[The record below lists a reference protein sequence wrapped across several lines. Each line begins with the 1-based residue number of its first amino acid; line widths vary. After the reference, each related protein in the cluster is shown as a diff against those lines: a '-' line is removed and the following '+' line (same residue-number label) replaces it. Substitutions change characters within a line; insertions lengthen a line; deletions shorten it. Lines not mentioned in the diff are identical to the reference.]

1 MKKYVLII
9 VSLMVCLCSA
19 AQCLGGDCSIKGRN
33 KAARQ
38 KAVRMTGN
46 RKVGKVKKAK
56 YKGKAFS
63 PYSNS
68 RHKSGGGGFDPFAN
82 ARKRKTV
89 KGGYSNWDN
98 GRKGRPKSGRTQGTW
113 RSREKVKGGGQLSGG
128 KANNNWDQMSA
139 DVQATPL
146 DAPEAKPVRSWSEFG
161 SSSHSMDVSYE
172 KPHQWRYGFY
182 YGTVLESGNTTK
194 HYLSDAKSKDVI
206 GGEIALEWPT
216 LGKRLYNH
224 HWNLPTLGLGL
235 SYLHLGDENKL
246 GSTVNLFP
254 YASVPIVRSKHLDIN
269 LSAGMGLS
277 YVTKWD
283 KTGKS
288 DFDGTDCQG
297 YDHPLIGSPVNLMQK
312 VGLGFSYRPV
322 FKANNA
328 IDDQWAHWTLFAEA
342 CLIHIDNG
350 GILQPNKG
358 IAVAG
363 GEIGLKYTPE
373 IPDYP
378 VRQKTGT
385 MPHSRTLDIGLAG
398 GIKQGTH
405 LSEDIQG
412 TANLNAALMWQAL
425 NVWRTGFGLD
435 LFYDG
440 TYSRDYMPCRHDIY
454 DGKYDKGT
462 LTDQFRGGVFW
473 GNEITFGRVAVLAD
487 AGYYL
492 YDNIKADGE
501 NWYWRWGMKYHF
513 GEKWY
518 AVGSVKQHK
527 LKADL
532 LTIGLG
538 YSLY

>member
-1 MKKYVLII
+1 MKKYVLLFLSLI
-9 VSLMVCLCSA
+9 VSLSVA
-19 AQCLGGDCSIKGRN
+19 AQCLGEDCSIKGRN

-46 RKVGKVKKAK
+46 RKAGKVKKAK

-63 PYSNS
+63 PYNNH
-68 RHKSGGGGFDPFAN
+68 RPKSGGGGFDPFAN
-82 ARKRKTV
+82 ARSRKVV
-89 KGGYSNWDN
+89 KEGYSNWDN
-98 GRKGRPKSGRTQGTW
+98 GRKGRTKGGRTQGTW

-139 DVQATPL
+139 DVQATPP
-146 DAPEAKPVRSWSEFG
+146 DAPEAKPVRCWSEYG
-161 SSSHSMDVSYE
+161 SSSHSMDVSYT

-182 YGTVLESGNTTK
+182 YGTTLDAGNTTK
-194 HYLSDAKSKDVI
+194 NYLDEGVKNVM

-235 SYLHLGDENKL
+235 TYLHLGNEQKL
-246 GSTVNLFP
+246 GDAIGFFP
-254 YASVPIVRSKHLDIN
+254 YASVPIIRSKHLDIN
-269 LSAGMGLS
+269 FTAGMGLA

-283 KTGKS
+283 KTEKK
-288 DFDGTDCQG
+288 DFDGKDCQG
-297 YDHPLIGSPVNLMQK
+297 YENPLIGSPVNLIQK
-312 VGLGFSYRPV
+312 VGIGFAYRPV

-328 IDDQWAHWTLFAEA
+328 IDDQWAHWTIFAEA
-342 CLIHIDNG
+342 SLFHIDNG
-350 GILQPNKG
+350 GIMQPNKG
-358 IAVAG
+358 LAVAG
-363 GEIGLKYTPE
+363 GEIGLKYTPA

-385 MPHSRTLDIGLAG
+385 MPHSHTLDIGLSG

-405 LSEDIQG
+405 LSNQIHG
-412 TANLNAALMWQAL
+412 TANLNASMMWQAA
-425 NVWRTGFGLD
+425 NVWRTGFGVD
-435 LFYDG
+435 IFYDN
-440 TYSRDYMPCRHDIY
+440 TFSADYETCRHDLY
-454 DGKYDKGT
+454 EGKYDKGT

-473 GNEITFGRVAVLAD
+473 GNEITFGRVSAIAD

-501 NWYWRWGMKYHF
+501 NWYWRWGTKYHF

-518 AVGSVKQHK
+518 ATATVKQHK

-532 LTIGLG
+532 FTIGLG
-538 YSLY
+538 YSIY